1 MKIIAGLVALLA
13 LGGCTST
20 YPYGTPYAG
29 TSPGA
34 NPYKRGT
41 PEFCDQYGRQT
52 AANDYET
59 NRDDDDGFFGSNG
72 IASERARQRG
82 SAAAQRCLSGRLN

>member
-1 MKIIAGLVALLA
+1 MKIIAGLLVLLA
-13 LGGCTST
+13 VGGCTST

-52 AANDYET
+52 AANDYEA
-59 NRDDDDGFFGSNG
+59 NRDTDDGFGSNG
-72 IASERARQRG
+72 IAEARARQRG
-82 SAAAQRCLSGRLN
+82 AEAARRCLSGRLN

>member
-1 MKIIAGLVALLA
+1 MKIIAGLLALLA
-13 LGGCTST
+13 LGGCNST
-20 YPYGTPYAG
+20 YPHDTPYAG

-52 AANDYET
+52 AANDYGT
-59 NRDDDDGFFGSNG
+59 NRDSGESFGSN
-72 IASERARQRG
+72 AMAEESARLRG
-82 SAAAQRCLSGRLN
+82 AEAARRCLAGRTG